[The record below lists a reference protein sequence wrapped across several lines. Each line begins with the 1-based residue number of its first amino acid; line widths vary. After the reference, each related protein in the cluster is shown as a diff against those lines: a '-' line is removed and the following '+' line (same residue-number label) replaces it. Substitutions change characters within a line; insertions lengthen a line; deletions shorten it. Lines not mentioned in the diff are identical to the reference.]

1 MMKLLVVTPNPTVYD
16 ATMRIVQT
24 AKLDAEVIQTS
35 SRHVIEE
42 VSKSMEGCTGIV
54 VARGNQAQLLK
65 KNVEFPISE
74 ITFSGQEMAG
84 FVKQACDFI
93 PHVHPKIAFVGFRHM
108 YSDVENIG
116 ELANADVQ
124 IYYAGSSEMVIP
136 VTRNAIQ
143 DGAEVIIGS
152 ENACNFAASQGIATV
167 FVDRS
172 DECIRDALRRAIL
185 AMDAIKVEQ
194 RRTAEF
200 SSLLNYSFDAI
211 LKLNPEGMIEIA
223 NTVAENAFHCTQAQ
237 LVGKRFIDLP
247 GLTLTSAVFESLKE
261 RKNLYSHVVMIQKER
276 YLLNI
281 ACIDVSGQNFGTILS
296 LYAFGSV
303 DDMQESIRKD
313 HVQQGDSATRKFSKF
328 VSHAPK
334 MRLTLENAAMYAQYE
349 LPLLISGELG
359 TEKTRLAECIHNES
373 LRRDKQFIQ
382 ADLSTLPIANQT
394 ELLFGRAT
402 SNGLVYNAH
411 KGTMYLRHVD
421 LLTPESQHQLLNVIR
436 YEQYYAPGQSKPIW
450 ASIRLICSTHR
461 DLLEMAKQGEYLL
474 PLAEKLNDY
483 RIDLPPLREC
493 PEDLVQLVEDNIA
506 FARNHTRKQAT
517 FTPEALKLLMG
528 YSWPGN
534 QREMSILFEKAFLLT
549 RTNRIDADFVR
560 SLLYPESTLQAA
572 PQPPQVLVISS
583 DEERELR
590 CALQEHPNDR
600 DAVMKQLGIS
610 RATLYRRMKKY
621 GVGETGK

>member
-1 MMKLLVVTPNPTVYD
+1 MLKLLVVTPNPTVYD
-16 ATMRIVQT
+16 ATVRIVQT
-24 AKLDAEVIQTS
+24 TKFDAEVIQTT
-35 SRHVIEE
+35 SRQVVED
-42 VSKSMEGCTGIV
+42 VSKAMEGCTGIV

-65 KNVEFPISE
+65 KHVEYPVSE

-84 FVKQACDFI
+84 FVKQACDLI
-93 PHVHPKIAFVGFRHM
+93 PHKHPKIAFVGFRHM

-116 ELANADVQ
+116 ALANADVRV
-124 IYYAGSSEMVIP
+124 YYAGSSDMVAQ
-136 VTRNAIQ
+136 VTQNAIQ
-143 DGAEVIIGS
+143 DGAEAIIGS
-152 ENACNFAASQGIATV
+152 ENACNYAAAQGITTV
-167 FVDRS
+167 FVDSS
-172 DECIRDALRRAIL
+172 DECIRDALRRARL

-211 LKLNPEGMIEIA
+211 LKLNPDGVIEIA

-237 LVGKRFIDLP
+237 LVGKRFAELP
-247 GLTLTSAVFESLKE
+247 GLTLTNAVFESLKE

-313 HVQQGDSATRKFSKF
+313 HVQQSDAATRKFGKF
-328 VSHAPK
+328 ISHAPK
-334 MRLTLENAAMYAQYE
+334 MRLALENAAMYAQYE
-349 LPLLISGELG
+349 LPLLICGEPG

-382 ADLSTLPIANQT
+382 ADVSTLPIANQT

-411 KGTMYLRHVD
+411 KGTLYLRHVD

-450 ASIRLICSTHR
+450 ASIRVICSTNR
-461 DLLEMAKQGEYLL
+461 DLLAMAKAGEFLL
-474 PLAEKLNDY
+474 PLADKLNDY

-493 PEDLVQLVEDNIA
+493 QQDFAQLVEENIV
-506 FARNHTRKQAT
+506 FARVHTRKQAT
-517 FTPEALKLLMG
+517 FTPDALKLLMS

-534 QREMSILFEKAFLLT
+534 QREMSIFFEKAFLLT
-549 RTNRIDADFVR
+549 RTNRMDADFVQQ
-560 SLLYPESTLQAA
+560 LLYPARADSA
-572 PQPPQVLVISS
+572 PQQQVLVISS

-590 CALQEHPNDR
+590 CALSEHPNDR
-600 DAVMKQLGIS
+600 DAVLKQLGIS

-621 GVGETGK
+621 GLQQEK

>member
-1 MMKLLVVTPNPTVYD
+1 MLKLLVVTPNPTVYD
-16 ATMRIVQT
+16 ATVRIVQT
-24 AKLDAEVIQTS
+24 TKFDAEVIQTT
-35 SRHVIEE
+35 SRQVVED
-42 VSKSMEGCTGIV
+42 VSKAMEGCTGIV

-65 KNVEFPISE
+65 KHVEYPVSE

-84 FVKQACDFI
+84 FVKQACDLI
-93 PHVHPKIAFVGFRHM
+93 PHKHPKIAFVGFRHM

-116 ELANADVQ
+116 ALANADVKV
-124 IYYAGSSEMVIP
+124 YYAGSSDMVAQ

-143 DGAEVIIGS
+143 DGAEAIIGS
-152 ENACNFAASQGIATV
+152 ENACNYAAAHGITTV
-167 FVDRS
+167 FVDSS
-172 DECIRDALRRAIL
+172 DECIRDALRRARL

-211 LKLNPEGMIEIA
+211 LKLNPDGVIEIA

-237 LVGKRFIDLP
+237 LVGKRFTELP

-313 HVQQGDSATRKFSKF
+313 HVQQGDAATRKFGKF
-328 VSHAPK
+328 ISHAPK
-334 MRLTLENAAMYAQYE
+334 MRLALENAAMYAQYE
-349 LPLLISGELG
+349 LPLLICGEPG

-382 ADLSTLPIANQT
+382 ADVSTLPIANQT

-411 KGTMYLRHVD
+411 KGTLYLRHVD

-450 ASIRLICSTHR
+450 ASIRVICSC
-461 DLLEMAKQGEYLL
+461 LL
-474 PLAEKLNDY
+474 
-483 RIDLPPLREC
+483 
-493 PEDLVQLVEDNIA
+493 
-506 FARNHTRKQAT
+506 
-517 FTPEALKLLMG
+517 
-528 YSWPGN
+528 
-534 QREMSILFEKAFLLT
+534 
-549 RTNRIDADFVR
+549 
-560 SLLYPESTLQAA
+560 
-572 PQPPQVLVISS
+572 
-583 DEERELR
+583 
-590 CALQEHPNDR
+590 
-600 DAVMKQLGIS
+600 
-610 RATLYRRMKKY
+610 
-621 GVGETGK
+621 